1 MHFEIEKRIAA
12 APQVLWGILTN
23 KGKLLSGGF
32 GVLKFEGDI
41 SLGRSIKLWSEV
53 SPNRAFPLRVT
64 TFDAPHRMV
73 WEGGMPLGLF
83 KGVRR
88 FEITPDGIGSRFV
101 MREDYTGLLKGLI
114 GKSIPDL
121 NPSFEKFAAALKRVA
136 EGA

>member
-1 MHFEIEKRIAA
+1 MHFEIETFIE
-12 APQVLWGILTN
+12 APAQVLWDILVN
-23 KGKLLSGGF
+23 KNKLLAGGF
-32 GVLKFEGDI
+32 GVPKLEGEI
-41 SLGRSIKLWSEV
+41 AMGGSIKVWSEA
-53 SPNRAFPLRVT
+53 SPSRAFPLKIT
-64 TFDAPHRMV
+64 TFDAPRCMV

-88 FEITPDGIGSRFV
+88 FEITPQGRKSRFL

-121 NPSFEKFAAALKRVA
+121 NPSFEKFATALKRVA